1 MPLKPV
7 TLLPPDSF
15 KFDGIKLAIHRREP
29 QPPFPMHRHQ
39 FAELVVV
46 TAGSGLHVIR
56 QEEYPVSVGDVFV
69 ILDTAP
75 HQYREMNKLGL
86 VNVLYDPGELKMRQ
100 WELHSMP
107 GYRALFELEPRNRQR
122 HKFASR
128 LRLNAKMLALIR
140 DLLDQMEDELDNHR
154 PGFQLMTKAL
164 FIQVVTTLARCYGSS
179 RITESRSLL
188 KVAQIITFMENHFTE
203 DLTLE
208 KMADFA
214 KMSRRTFSRT
224 FKDAAGETP
233 MQYCIKLRIAKATEM
248 IKTSKEKITGI
259 AFDCG
264 YNDSN
269 FFSIQFKQIMGCT
282 PNQYRQHV
290 LQQAA
295 DKPTS

>member
-7 TLLPPDSF
+7 TLMPPDSF
-15 KFDGIKLAIHRREP
+15 KSDGITLAIHRREP

-86 VNVLYDPGELKMRQ
+86 VNVLYDPSELKMRQ
-100 WELHSMP
+100 WGLHSMP

-122 HKFASR
+122 HNFASR
-128 LRLNAKMLALIR
+128 LRLNAKGLTTIR
-140 DLLDQMEDELDNHR
+140 ELLDQMEDELNSHR

-164 FIQVVTTLARCYGSS
+164 FIQVVTILSRCYGSS

-188 KVAQIITFMENHFTE
+188 KIAQIITFMENNLTD

-208 KMADFA
+208 KMAAFA

-248 IKTSKEKITGI
+248 IKSSKEKITSI

-295 DKPTS
+295 EKTTS